1 VIRIRIWIQNFFL
14 HQRRT
19 VTIYLFFSSYF
30 TLLSMLLHFYINISH
45 RLPAIGVIYYII
57 VTCVCMCTDLSR
69 LRLTAVN
76 KTTLLYLSYRI
87 LCALKSFLS
96 LPYCCACK
104 QLRSQRSPQC
114 LNWTALIKKC
124 PFLYVGAC
132 SPWSAFYVLSWRSE
146 AYRCHSRWLF
156 YDYSQRAQAESLSQ
170 MWGFTHWCCPSVFC
184 LFVCRLCRMKRVH
197 CTQNRD
203 FFKN

>member
-1 VIRIRIWIQNFFL
+1 MNPE
-14 HQRRT
+14 
-19 VTIYLFFSSYF
+19 FFSSPKTNCYN
-30 TLLSMLLHFYINISH
+30 LLVFFFIFYATINAITFLYQYLSQATRYRRYLLYNSYLRMYVYWF
-45 RLPAIGVIYYII
+45 
-57 VTCVCMCTDLSR
+57 VTGCDWQL
-69 LRLTAVN
+69 LI
-76 KTTLLYLSYRI
+76 KTTLLDLSYRI

-156 YDYSQRAQAESLSQ
+156 YDYSQRAQAESHRDPPLANVGFYALMLSVS
-170 MWGFTHWCCPSVFC
+170 FLSF
-184 LFVCRLCRMKRVH
+184 RLSSLSHETRTLYTKSR
-197 CTQNRD
+197 
-203 FFKN
+203 FF